1 MKKLFTLTIAGI
13 CALAFAATI
22 DAATTNKFTG
32 PTKNHVKKV
41 YSENYEKYGSDSQV
55 YANTAKGQKALDYTL
70 NYVYSS
76 NIINNSALFK
86 KLADALDN
94 PFKDLIP
101 SISNESAAV
110 GLFVYDNGKDWF
122 KDTGF
127 SSSAYV
133 DWTNVA
139 DVALKVVPGR
149 DAAMGAVSDTNAIS
163 TEGLNESESDADEEV
178 VEIINEV
185 GESIDKQL
193 AKDSIEVEASIAKGG
208 PYYIIED
215 GVMKECYDIVKSMHV
230 TQIYSKTCTKTVSP
244 LVLDMTGNGVLQA
257 SNGQH
262 MPGHPLVNSNMVLAD
277 FYGDGF
283 EIAMEWVGPQ
293 DGLLVAPKAD
303 GTVDMSCLFGTAGG
317 YESGYE
323 KLSLHDLNNDGKVS
337 GEELNGLSVWQDA
350 NGNGIAEAGEVQ
362 TAAELGITSIA
373 LSNSADF
380 ISSFERNGK
389 TYKMW
394 DWWPNAVELIKI
406 SAL

>member
-1 MKKLFTLTIAGI
+1 MKKLFTLAISGI
-13 CALAFAATI
+13 CALAFAAAL
-22 DAATTNKFTG
+22 DAATVTKVQA
-32 PTKNHVKKV
+32 PTKGETFNV
-41 YSENYEKYGSDSQV
+41 YSKNVINGGSDSQV
-55 YANTAKGQKALDYTL
+55 YANHITGSGAESGFSLYYL
-70 NYVYSS
+70 YSN
-76 NIINNSALFK
+76 NIIHSTDLFN
-86 KLADALDN
+86 KLKDALND
-94 PFKDLIP
+94 PFSGLVP
-101 SISNESAAV
+101 SVSNEIFTT
-110 GLFVYDNGKDWF
+110 GLEV
-122 KDTGF
+122 F
-127 SSSAYV
+127 SNNQSKYENMNV

-139 DVALKVVPGR
+139 AAATTVVPGR
-149 DAAMGAVSDTNAIS
+149 TAGLSTSDDSNSAINAEDISAVH
-163 TEGLNESESDADEEV
+163 EGEDVLDKEEYYKEEV
-178 VEIINEV
+178 TTTQLGKGENRIETTINI
-185 GESIDKQL
+185 GTKTRL
-193 AKDSIEVEASIAKGG
+193 AMV
-208 PYYIIED
+208 D
-215 GVMKECYDIVKSMHV
+215 GVLTEVYDVYQTQHV
-230 TQIYSKTCTKTVSP
+230 TQIYAQSANKYVSP

-362 TAAELGITSIA
+362 TVAELGITSIA